1 MEVEILNPVQP
12 NKFDVQIGEKATDLL
27 SRINI
32 PADELETLK
41 NETVSVLSN

>member
-32 PADELETLK
+32 CR
-41 NETVSVLSN
+41 